1 MTRIDLLTKLS
12 PIIFPQFYSLKDIEE
27 NELILLDTGN
37 KEASLG
43 KEKIDKTQM
52 ESYLNHFHIWDNFRA
67 CDEIQIKE
75 FCECVARNLLEKL
88 AQKYDNRKF
97 SVFLEINS
105 RGSIIIRF
113 HQLWDKEPKYY
124 DTDYFT
130 DIIEFKNY

>member
-1 MTRIDLLTKLS
+1 MTRINLLTKLS
-12 PIIFPQFYSLKDIEE
+12 PIIFPQFYSLKDIEG

-105 RGSIIIRF
+105 RGSIVIRF
-113 HQLWDKEPKYY
+113 HQLWDKEV
-124 DTDYFT
+124 
-130 DIIEFKNY
+130 

>member
-12 PIIFPQFYSLKDIEE
+12 PIIFPQFYSLKDIEG

-37 KEASLG
+37 KEISLG

-67 CDEIQIKE
+67 CDEIPIKE
-75 FCECVARNLLEKL
+75 FCECIARNLLEKL
-88 AQKYDNRKF
+88 VHKYDNKKF

-105 RGSIIIRF
+105 RESIVIRF

-130 DIIEFKNY
+130 NVIEFKNY

>member
-12 PIIFPQFYSLKDIEE
+12 PIIFPQFYSLKDIEG

-37 KEASLG
+37 KEISLG

-67 CDEIQIKE
+67 CDEIPIKE
-75 FCECVARNLLEKL
+75 FCECIARNLLEKL
-88 AQKYDNRKF
+88 VHKYDNKKF
-97 SVFLEINS
+97 SVFLEVNS
-105 RGSIIIRF
+105 RESIVIRF

-130 DIIEFKNY
+130 NVIEFKNY

>member
-105 RGSIIIRF
+105 RGSIVIRF

>member
-12 PIIFPQFYSLKDIEE
+12 PIIFPQFYSLKDIEG

-37 KEASLG
+37 REASLG

-52 ESYLNHFHIWDNFRA
+52 KSYLNHFHIWDNFRA
-67 CDEIQIKE
+67 YDEIQIKE

-105 RGSIIIRF
+105 RGSIVIRF

>member
-105 RGSIIIRF
+105 RGSIVIKF
-113 HQLWDKEPKYY
+113 YQLWDKKPKYY